1 MDFLYL
7 WTNNISSIEKIFSLS
22 KKYPAFWKKITVP
35 IGKYGFLPFP
45 NASEQDV
52 LESFMAWNFPSSS
65 NSKYSTSVISNSL
78 IYWRLTCLNGN
89 GKFLI
94 TWAILNIKENN
105 IVAFEMVKGEFMPVW
120 NIENWV
126 VWLFKRS
133 HDCEHCKVLS
143 DEPW

>member
-7 WTNNISSIEKIFSLS
+7 RTNNISSIEKIFSPS

-35 IGKYGFLPFP
+35 IGKYGFFPFP

-52 LESFMAWNFPSSS
+52 LESFMAWNFPSSN

-78 IYWRLTCLNGN
+78 IYWRLACLKAN

-94 TWAILNIKENN
+94 TRAILNIKENN
-105 IVAFEMVKGEFMPVW
+105 IVAFEMVKGEFMPV
-120 NIENWV
+120 
-126 VWLFKRS
+126 
-133 HDCEHCKVLS
+133 
-143 DEPW
+143 